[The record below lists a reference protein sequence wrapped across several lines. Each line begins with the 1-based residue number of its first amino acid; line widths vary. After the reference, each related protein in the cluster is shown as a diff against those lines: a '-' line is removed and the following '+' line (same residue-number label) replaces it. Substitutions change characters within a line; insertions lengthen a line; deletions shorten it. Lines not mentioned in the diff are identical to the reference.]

1 MPPLKTLEELQ
12 IELADAELEFDQT
25 NAALQG
31 LMPDAENEQVRKDL
45 EAKFAANEAEVR
57 KLSSDINRLKR
68 MEDAV
73 AAVPKDKDGNVTV
86 GKEPRTYEKG
96 VRENNGEFRSFFRD
110 LFRSTTGDQAAAG
123 RIARHAREVAVEQRT
138 DITTTSGGPGLVPP
152 QYLLDELALFARASR
167 PFADALGGRPLPDAG
182 MTFNVPRVTTGT
194 STAVQTEGSA
204 IQDSATVTDYL
215 SFSVNTVAGKQD
227 LTRQLLDRSDP
238 ATDTV
243 IGQDLAAD
251 YAKQLDTQLLTQ
263 ATNGITV
270 LSGVNTVTYTDAT
283 PTAGEL
289 YAKFA
294 DAIQQI
300 WTNRFASPDL
310 IVMHPR
316 RWAFF
321 LGAVD
326 GQNRPLVLPDAPAA
340 NQLFN
345 AMATG
350 TTQVPAGLV
359 GVLMGLPVVVDPNI
373 PITLGA
379 GTNEDI
385 IIVTRRQDALFFEVG
400 APTVNIAPDVLSANL
415 KVRIYA
421 YGYFAFSF
429 ARYLKATS
437 RIAGTGVAAPT
448 F

>member
-1 MPPLKTLEELQ
+1 MGALKTIEELQ
-12 IELADAELEFDQT
+12 EDLADAQLEFDKT
-25 NAALQG
+25 NAALAG
-31 LMPDAENEQVRKDL
+31 LGPEADNETLRKDL
-45 EAKFAANEAEVR
+45 EAQFSNNEAEVR
-57 KLSSDINRLKR
+57 KLAGDIKRLER
-68 MEDAV
+68 MAKALED
-73 AAVPKDKDGNVTV
+73 VPREKVEV
-86 GKEPRTYEKG
+86 GREPKTYEKG
-96 VRENNGEFRSFFRD
+96 ARNDDGTFRSFFRD
-110 LFRSTTGDQAAAG
+110 LLNSKEGNVSAEQ
-123 RIARHAREVAVEQRT
+123 RIARHSREMAIEQRAA
-138 DITTTSGGPGLVPP
+138 ITTSSGGPGLVPP
-152 QYLLDELALFARASR
+152 QYLLDEFAEFARASR
-167 PFADALGGRPLPDAG
+167 PFADALGGRPLPDTG

-194 STAVQTEGSA
+194 VTAVKTEGSA
-204 IQDSATVTDYL
+204 VQIGSTVTDYL
-215 SFSVNTVAGKQD
+215 SFSVNTVAGLQD
-227 LTRQLLDRSDP
+227 ISRELLDRSDP

-243 IGQDLAAD
+243 LGQDLAAD

-270 LSGVNTVTYTDAT
+270 LSGVNTITYTDAT

-294 DAIQQI
+294 DAIQQV
-300 WTNRFASPDL
+300 WTNRFASPTL

-350 TTQVPAGLV
+350 SVQTPAGLV
-359 GVLMGLPVVVDPNI
+359 GVLMGLPVVIDPNI

-385 IIVTRRQDALFFEVG
+385 IIVTRREDQLLFEVG
-400 APTVNIAPDVLSANL
+400 APTVSVETGVLSSNL
-415 KVRIYA
+415 QVRILA
-421 YGYFAFSF
+421 YGYFAFTF

>member
-1 MPPLKTLEELQ
+1 MSVKTLEELQ
-12 IELADAELEFDQT
+12 AEFADAQLKFERT
-25 NAALQG
+25 HAALQG
-31 LMPDAENEQVRKDL
+31 LGPDSDKQTREDLDSEFSADEAQVKKIADDIGRI
-45 EAKFAANEAEVR
+45 ERMNEAVKAAPR
-57 KLSSDINRLKR
+57 TDIKVGS
-68 MEDAV
+68 E
-73 AAVPKDKDGNVTV
+73 PK
-86 GKEPRTYEKG
+86 TYEKG
-96 VRENNGEFRSFFRD
+96 ARNDDGTFRSFFRD
-110 LFRSTTGDQAAAG
+110 LLGKKEGDIAAET
-123 RIARHAREVAVEQRT
+123 RLTRHAREMAVEQRAA
-138 DITTTSGGPGLVPP
+138 ITTASGGPGLVPP
-152 QYLLDELALFARASR
+152 QYLLDEFAEFARASR
-167 PFADALGGRPLPDAG
+167 PFADALGGRPLPDTG

-194 STAVQTEGSA
+194 VTAVKTEGSA
-204 IQDSATVTDYL
+204 VQVGSTVTDYL
-215 SFSVNTVAGKQD
+215 SFSVNTVAGLQD
-227 LTRQLLDRSDP
+227 ISRELLDRSDP

-243 IGQDLAAD
+243 LGQDLAAD

-294 DAIQQI
+294 DAIQQV
-300 WTNRFASPDL
+300 WTNRFASPTL

-359 GVLMGLPVVVDPNI
+359 GVLMGLPVVIDPNI

-385 IIVTRRQDALFFEVG
+385 IIVTRREDQLLFEVG
-400 APTVNIAPDVLSANL
+400 APTVSVETGVLSGNL
-415 KVRIYA
+415 QVRILA
-421 YGYFAFSF
+421 YGYFAFTF

>member
-1 MPPLKTLEELQ
+1 MSVKTLEELQ
-12 IELADAELEFDQT
+12 AELADAQLAADQT
-25 NAALQG
+25 DAALQMLG
-31 LMPDAENEQVRKDL
+31 PTADRQGREDL
-45 EAKFAANEAEVR
+45 ETRFAEKVGEVT
-57 KLSSDINRLKR
+57 KLASDIQRQEDLTKALK
-68 MEDAV
+68 
-73 AAVPKDKDGNVTV
+73 AVPRPEGVEV

-110 LFRSTTGDQAAAG
+110 LFRAGEGDVASQT
-123 RIARHAREVAVEQRT
+123 RIARHSREIAVDQRAA
-138 DITTTSGGPGLVPP
+138 ITTGSGGVGLVPP
-152 QYLLDELALFARASR
+152 QYLLDDLAEFARAGR
-167 PFADALGGRPLPDAG
+167 PFADSLNSRPLPDAG

-194 STAVQTEGSA
+194 LTAVQTEGSA
-204 IQDSATVTDYL
+204 IQDGSAVTDYL
-215 SFSVNTVAGKQD
+215 SFGVNTVAGKQD
-227 LTRQLLDRSDP
+227 ISRQLLDRSDP

-243 IGQDLAAD
+243 LGQDLAGD
-251 YAKQLDTQLLTQ
+251 YAKQLDAQLLNQ

-326 GQNRPLVLPDAPAA
+326 SQNRPLVLPDAGAA
-340 NQLFN
+340 NQAFN
-345 AMATG
+345 AMGTG
-350 TTQVPAGLV
+350 SVQSPAGLV
-359 GVLMGLPVVVDPNI
+359 GILMGLPVVIDPNLS
-373 PITLGA
+373 ITLGA
-379 GTNEDI
+379 GTNEDL
-385 IIVTRRQDALFFEVG
+385 IIVTRRSDQLLFEVG
-400 APTVNIAPDVLSANL
+400 TPTIAVETGVLSSTL
-415 KVRIYA
+415 QVRIYA
-421 YGYFAFSF
+421 YGYFAFTF

-437 RIAGTGVAAPT
+437 RIAGTGLAAPT

>member
-1 MPPLKTLEELQ
+1 MSVKTLEELQ
-12 IELADAELEFDQT
+12 SDLANAQIDLETADAAILALDPSKADKRDVEELEARFAEREKEV
-25 NAALQG
+25 AALS
-31 LMPDAENEQVRKDL
+31 DAIDRKERMA
-45 EAKFAANEAEVR
+45 EAIK
-57 KLSSDINRLKR
+57 K
-68 MEDAV
+68 
-73 AAVPKDKDGNVTV
+73 VPKDSSGVEV

-96 VRENNGEFRSFFRD
+96 VRETNGEFRSFFRD
-110 LFRSTTGDQAAAG
+110 LFRSGEGDVSAQT
-123 RIARHAREVAVEQRT
+123 RIARHTREMASEQRAAIST
-138 DITTTSGGPGLVPP
+138 SSGGVGLVPP
-152 QYLLDELALFARASR
+152 QYLLDELAEFARASR
-167 PFADALGGRPLPDAG
+167 PFADAIGGRPLPDVG

-204 IQDSATVTDYL
+204 IQDGSAVTDYL
-215 SFSVNTVAGKQD
+215 SFAVNTVAGKQD
-227 LTRQLLDRSDP
+227 ISRQLLDRSDP

-243 IGQDLAAD
+243 LGQDLAAD
-251 YAKQLDTQLLTQ
+251 YAKQLDTQMLNQ

-294 DAIQQI
+294 DAIQQV
-300 WTNRFASPDL
+300 WTNRFAAPSL

-326 GQNRPLVLPDAPAA
+326 SQNRPLVLPDAGAA
-340 NQLFN
+340 NQAFN

-350 TTQVPAGLV
+350 TVSAPAGLV
-359 GVLMGLPVVVDPNI
+359 GILMGLPVVIDPNI
-373 PITLGA
+373 SITLGA

-385 IIVTRRQDALFFEVG
+385 IIVTRREDQLLFEVG
-400 APTVNIAPDVLSANL
+400 APTVAVETGVLSANL
-415 KVRIYA
+415 QVRIYA
-421 YGYFAFSF
+421 YGYFAFTF
-429 ARYLKATS
+429 ARYAKATS
-437 RIAGTGVAAPT
+437 RIAGTGLATPT

>member
-1 MPPLKTLEELQ
+1 MSVKTLETLQ
-12 IELADAELEFDQT
+12 EEFADAQLKFERT
-25 NAALQG
+25 HAALQALG
-31 LMPDAENEQVRKDL
+31 PDSDKQTREDL
-45 EAKFAANEAEVR
+45 ESEFSANEAQVA
-57 KLSSDINRLKR
+57 KLAADIDRTER
-68 MEDAV
+68 MKKAIED
-73 AAVPKDKDGNVTV
+73 VPRAEIKIGE
-86 GKEPRTYEKG
+86 EPRTYYKG
-96 VRENNGEFRSFFRD
+96 AREANGEWRSFFRD
-110 LFRSTTGDQAAAG
+110 MFRAEQGNIEAQT
-123 RIARHAREVAVEQRT
+123 RLARHQRELSAEKR
-138 DITTTSGGPGLVPP
+138 DISTASGGVGLVPA
-152 QYLLDELALFARASR
+152 QYLLDELAEFARAGR
-167 PFADALGGRPLPDAG
+167 PFADALGPRPLPDTG
-182 MTFNVPRVTTGT
+182 MTFNVPRITTGT
-194 STAVQTEGSA
+194 GTAVQSEAGAVQETNAVS
-204 IQDSATVTDYL
+204 DYL
-215 SFSVNTVAGKQD
+215 SFSVNTVAGMQD
-227 LTRQLLDRSDP
+227 VSRQLLDRSDP

-270 LSGVNTVTYTDAT
+270 LSGVNSVTYTDAT

-294 DAIQQI
+294 DAIQQV

-326 GQNRPLVLPDAPAA
+326 SSNRPLVLPDAAAA
-340 NQLFN
+340 NQAFN

-350 TTQVPAGLV
+350 TTSVPQGLV
-359 GVLMGLPVVVDPNI
+359 GQIQGLPVVIDPNV

-385 IIVTRRQDALFFEVG
+385 IVVTRRSDQLLFEVG
-400 APTVNIAPDVLSANL
+400 APTVAIETGVLSGTL
-415 KVRIYA
+415 QVRIYA
-421 YGYFAFSF
+421 YGYFAFTF
-429 ARYLKATS
+429 ARYAKATS
-437 RIAGTGVAAPT
+437 RIAGTGLATPT